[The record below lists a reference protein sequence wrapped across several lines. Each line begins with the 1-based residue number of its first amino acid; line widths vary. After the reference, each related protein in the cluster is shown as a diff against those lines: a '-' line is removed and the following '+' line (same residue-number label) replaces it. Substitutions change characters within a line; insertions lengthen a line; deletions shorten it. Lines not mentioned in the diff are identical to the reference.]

1 MTIRARQPIDD
12 VTISRTLLSRGFDCP
27 ALSRY
32 YRGRERRSGFIL
44 GFGASVH
51 VGRDVIDTLAPGLT
65 DTPEAFDRWRE
76 RLVMYARAM
85 VEAER
90 ARRAAAPQR
99 PARRGA
105 QR

>member
-44 GFGASVH
+44 GFGA
-51 VGRDVIDTLAPGLT
+51 A
-65 DTPEAFDRWRE
+65 
-76 RLVMYARAM
+76 
-85 VEAER
+85 
-90 ARRAAAPQR
+90 R
-99 PARRGA
+99 PAHIRKFAETFASIVRKA
-105 QR
+105 L